1 MAESGNEL
9 QLIMAL
15 AAGVSARRAA
25 EKAGFS
31 PRTVQRRLRDD
42 GFCREVARA
51 RGRIISRT
59 TAMLARTS
67 LRAVRTLDKLLDDE
81 NPAVKRMAA
90 RGVLDSLA
98 RISAQA
104 EIEERIAGLE
114 NTLLGGSNDQEAI
127 TEIGNRAGAD
137 RWRRKEAEEEA
148 ATRRTVRQSVAAA
161 GLRPVDSLDELSN
174 EELDKYCR
182 YHGFDYDGEQ
192 YEMPCPSW
200 LVKERHGTMVPVAFQ
215 YCELQRGAI
224 TREEYHR
231 RVFELAG
238 LPVPADSPGGSLL
251 PSAAVST
258 GSEAAGCEL
267 QGSGS
272 SSGMVAS

>member
-1 MAESGNEL
+1 VAENGNEL

-31 PRTVQRRLRDD
+31 ARTVQRRLRDD

-67 LRAVRTLDKLLDDE
+67 LRAVRTLEKLLDNE

-104 EIEERIAGLE
+104 EIEERIAQLE
-114 NTLLGGSNDQEAI
+114 STMLGEVKDDDQEPI
-127 TEIGNRAGAD
+127 TDAGNQG
-137 RWRRKEAEEEA
+137 
-148 ATRRTVRQSVAAA
+148 Q
-161 GLRPVDSLDELSN
+161 GDSS
-174 EELDKYCR
+174 
-182 YHGFDYDGEQ
+182 
-192 YEMPCPSW
+192 PS
-200 LVKERHGTMVPVAFQ
+200 E
-215 YCELQRGAI
+215 
-224 TREEYHR
+224 
-231 RVFELAG
+231 
-238 LPVPADSPGGSLL
+238 GG
-251 PSAAVST
+251 
-258 GSEAAGCEL
+258 
-267 QGSGS
+267 
-272 SSGMVAS
+272 

>member
-1 MAESGNEL
+1 MAENGNEL

-104 EIEERIAGLE
+104 EIEERIAQLE
-114 NTLLGGSNDQEAI
+114 HTMMGETKDDDQ
-127 TEIGNRAGAD
+127 
-137 RWRRKEAEEEA
+137 K
-148 ATRRTVRQSVAAA
+148 TVTDTGKQGR
-161 GLRPVDSLDELSN
+161 GDSTTQEGD
-174 EELDKYCR
+174 
-182 YHGFDYDGEQ
+182 
-192 YEMPCPSW
+192 
-200 LVKERHGTMVPVAFQ
+200 
-215 YCELQRGAI
+215 
-224 TREEYHR
+224 
-231 RVFELAG
+231 
-238 LPVPADSPGGSLL
+238 
-251 PSAAVST
+251 
-258 GSEAAGCEL
+258 
-267 QGSGS
+267 
-272 SSGMVAS
+272 